1 VDSDRGWEQDLGMV
15 EHGAS
20 GVRRVHVE
28 DARHNGQFLRVTWH
42 GDRQQFVV
50 SNWDGNACV
59 GATRV
64 PVAEVPALVGVLVT
78 GLAEAAAHP
87 QGATT
92 SPRPLREHLRAW
104 WRERTMTAA
113 VLELRRVAPDA
124 RRRRSA

>member
-1 VDSDRGWEQDLGMV
+1 MV

-20 GVRRVHVE
+20 GVQRIHVE

-78 GLAEAAAHP
+78 GLADAAAR
-87 QGATT
+87 
-92 SPRPLREHLRAW
+92 SPRRVSEPRTLREHLRAW
-104 WRERTMTAA
+104 WRDRTTTAA
-113 VLELRRVAPDA
+113 IHELRRVAPEA
-124 RRRRSA
+124 RAAQRRRSA